1 MKKSKH
7 KYKHKDHKN
16 DIFNFSFSNNNVD
29 IRTRNFKIFDAS
41 IRALIIYLFLI
52 LPIFA
57 YTYIVFK
64 NPNVNYYINY
74 ESAEGKHI
82 WEYLQISNGFL
93 IKSLLIAGYVMFALT
108 VLAISFFKPIITGNR
123 IGKVNKYIYIVLIAI
138 LAIVSI
144 LLFGLS
150 QYEYSRFYE
159 YYEYSVLFEDISI
172 KQDWAKQITQYFIA
186 NRTESNYGWASSS
199 VVLWIIF
206 VQIML
211 SFLFFVILQNSVFSN
226 YKDVDNENY
235 VSLPNEESNAG
246 IVINNRFFKRW
257 KEFFKNDQRNLAVYM
272 IIGSVV
278 LLLSNVIYSILITDG
293 NTNMSSLISWNY
305 RIAYLFTDLKGF
317 TNAQGIDGYEQVF
330 GIGVDDKYY
339 GTLFIM
345 SSLQII
351 SLGLTIS
358 VLFFFI
364 TIFIRSERV
373 SYNVFYVQIIS
384 LFVLLLF
391 TISTM
396 LVSRVLMYRMEEVW
410 NTGDNSTK
418 FLNIIKSSINNSDEN
433 LKRLFNLFAPNDIF
447 NPNGF
452 YIEWLS
458 PNSNIADGI
467 LSYAFVLGLFIIVI
481 ANNERL
487 KIMTK
492 DLVNKII
499 RRPKKIPGEDGKVSR
514 GNKRAKAHK

>member
-1 MKKSKH
+1 MKKSK
-7 KYKHKDHKN
+7 YKHKQQKN
-16 DIFNFSFSNNNVD
+16 DFFNFSFFDANVD
-29 IRTRNFKIFDAS
+29 VRTRNFRIFDAS
-41 IRALIIYLFLI
+41 IRALVIYLFLI
-52 LPIFA
+52 LPVFA

-64 NPNVNYYINY
+64 NPNVNYYVSY
-74 ESAEGKHI
+74 ESSEGKHI
-82 WEYLQISNGFL
+82 WEYLQISNGYL
-93 IKSLLIAGYVMFALT
+93 IKSLLIAGYVIFFLT
-108 VLAISFFKPIITGNR
+108 IISIGLFKPIITGNK
-123 IGKVNKYIYIVLIAI
+123 IGKSNKYLYIVLIAV
-138 LAIVSI
+138 LAIISI

-159 YYEYSVLFEDISI
+159 YYEYSTLFEDTSI
-172 KQDWAKQITQYFIA
+172 KQEWAKEITEYFLK
-186 NRTESNYGWASSS
+186 NKTESSYGWASSS

-211 SFLFFVILQNSVFSN
+211 SFLFFVVLQNSVFAN
-226 YKDVDNENY
+226 YKDADAENY
-235 VSLPNEESNAG
+235 VSLPAEESNAG

-278 LLLSNVIYSILITDG
+278 LLLSNVVYSILITNG

-317 TNAQGIDGYEQVF
+317 TNAQGIDGYEQIF

-339 GTLFIM
+339 GTLFLM

-373 SYNVFYVQIIS
+373 SYKVFYVQIIS
-384 LFVLLLF
+384 LFILLLF

-396 LVSRVLMYRMEEVW
+396 LVSKVLMYRMEEVW

-418 FLNIIKSSINNSDEN
+418 FLEIIKKSINDSDDNLNS
-433 LKRLFNLFAPNDIF
+433 LFNLFAPNDIF

-467 LSYAFVLGLFIIVI
+467 ISYAFILGLFTIVI

-492 DLVNKII
+492 DFVRKVIRKPKNKT
-499 RRPKKIPGEDGKVSR
+499 GENGKTAR
-514 GNKRAKAHK
+514 GDKRAQAHK